1 MEQEVDVTE
10 VVELMGGPMDGKRMA
25 VRHGNIIRMT
35 RLVGVPLLGP
45 VDAPLAPMP
54 IEDIEYVRS
63 AKNPRRFIFVPTA
76 RDGLADRRHPT
87 PGSKL

>member
-1 MEQEVDVTE
+1 VTE
-10 VVELMGGPMDGKRMA
+10 VVELMGGPADGKRIA
-25 VRHGNIIRMT
+25 IRHGNIIRMT
-35 RLVGVPLLGP
+35 RLVGVPMLGP
-45 VDAPLAPMP
+45 ADARPAPMP

-63 AKNPRRFIFVPTA
+63 AKNPQRFIFQPTA